1 MSATVAP
8 AVIALAV
15 AATSAPVATV
25 PVPSTTSFGAGAG
38 RDRLETCAHVCLDNF
53 LRGKNITA
61 GKNEFWKMQI
71 SHPSVSRARLIVVE
85 GKKWHAA
92 RRTVLPVLYLD
103 HNMYFERPHFRSA
116 PFFGFEPW
124 SSQEKKG
131 RCPARPRPL
140 KFPPYRYPRSV
151 KKKALPGRQG
161 GRGDMNL

>member
-92 RRTVLPVLYLD
+92 RRTVLPVY
-103 HNMYFERPHFRSA
+103 YT
-116 PFFGFEPW
+116 
-124 SSQEKKG
+124 
-131 RCPARPRPL
+131 
-140 KFPPYRYPRSV
+140 
-151 KKKALPGRQG
+151 
-161 GRGDMNL
+161 